1 MEEKH
6 LEGLVRKGIG
16 GFYTVETPQGDFT
29 CTARGKFRKERISPY
44 AGDRVRITAEED
56 GTVHWRKSCLEK
68 TSWPGRPLPTLT
80 SCSSFPPLGI
90 LTRSH

>member
-44 AGDRVRITAEED
+44 AGDRCRLL
-56 GTVHWRKSCLEK
+56 RL
-68 TSWPGRPLPTLT
+68 
-80 SCSSFPPLGI
+80 
-90 LTRSH
+90 